1 MKPFEICNIKS
12 FYNSIGKDGL
22 SHGLIIHK
30 RKKSVNNV
38 ADTLFQSWPQQY
50 LPARVFYN
58 IILECDQR
66 WHLSTSLNLG
76 KAFEFL
82 DQETMVEVL
91 CLVTQLCPTLCD
103 SLDYSPPG
111 SSVHGDSPGKN
122 TGVGC
127 HALLQWNF
135 PTWGSNPGLPHCR
148 WILYYLSHQGNP
160 WWRWW
165 CTFPDVAVNLP
176 DSFCF
181 LPLGSQPLNKKCNSL
196 KSLCYKKPK
205 IMKGVPG
212 RWDSK

>member
-103 SLDYSPPG
+103 PVDCSLRGP
-111 SSVHGDSPGKN
+111 SVHGIFHGKSI
-122 TGVGC
+122 GVGC
-127 HALLQWNF
+127 HCLLHVHYFKEWKF
-135 PTWGSNPGLPHCR
+135 SNYNSACV
-148 WILYYLSHQGNP
+148 LSHS
-160 WWRWW
+160 
-165 CTFPDVAVNLP
+165 VVSHSL
-176 DSFCF
+176 
-181 LPLGSQPLNKKCNSL
+181 QPHGL
-196 KSLCYKKPK
+196 
-205 IMKGVPG
+205 
-212 RWDSK
+212 